1 MGKTRIEI
9 VPSILS
15 ADIGRLAEQV
25 EEAAAAGADR
35 IQVDVMDGHF
45 VPNLTSGPQV
55 VEAVR
60 SSSPTARSRSGVF
73 AACLPRSRSRSTA
86 GSTRARRRSSSRPGQ
101 RSWSP
106 AARSTASRAGSPPAS
121 KLFAKP
127 LTEELKQAA
136 AEKALELV
144 QDGMLIG
151 LGSGSTAR
159 YFTEGLGGLVAGGTK
174 VRGVPTSRATAELAA
189 ELGIPIV
196 TELVGQI
203 DLTVDGADEVDPALN
218 LIKGR
223 GGALFREKL
232 VAAASKRFV
241 VVVDE
246 SKMVKELGVGVLPVE
261 VLPFLWRLT
270 AERVAGLG
278 VSLVVRG
285 GEETP
290 YITDNGNLILDV
302 TVEGGIK
309 HAADFG
315 VELKKLT
322 GVVEHGLFVGMTDT
336 VIIAGP
342 EGPRMIGRELA
353 GH

>member
-1 MGKTRIEI
+1 MT
-9 VPSILS
+9 
-15 ADIGRLAEQV
+15 D
-25 EEAAAAGADR
+25 
-35 IQVDVMDGHF
+35 
-45 VPNLTSGPQV
+45 
-55 VEAVR
+55 
-60 SSSPTARSRSGVF
+60 
-73 AACLPRSRSRSTA
+73 
-86 GSTRARRRSSSRPGQ
+86 
-101 RSWSP
+101 
-106 AARSTASRAGSPPAS
+106 
-121 KLFAKP
+121 
-127 LTEELKQAA
+127 ELKRAA

-159 YFTEGLGGLVAGGTK
+159 FFTEGVGRLVAEGMK

-203 DLTVDGADEVDPALN
+203 DLSVDGADEVDPALN
-218 LIKGR
+218 LIKGK

-246 SKMVKELGVGVLPVE
+246 SKMVQQLGEGMLPVE

-270 AERVAGLG
+270 AERVAALG
-278 VSLVVRG
+278 VSLVARG

-290 YITDNGNLILDV
+290 YITDNGNLVLDL

-309 HAADFG
+309 QPADFG
-315 VELKKLT
+315 LELKKVT
-322 GVVEHGLFVGMTDT
+322 GVVEHGLFVGMADT
-336 VIIAGP
+336 VIVAGP
-342 EGPRMIGRELA
+342 DGPRAIGRQP
-353 GH
+353 GSQ